1 MAVGFSL
8 PVFFVIFR
16 ECTEA
21 SIIISVLLSFVKS
34 KFRHDAGMQKTLSRS
49 VWFGTVA
56 GVVLSLAIGT
66 AFLVILL
73 KYATDLWAQAEA
85 IWEGVF
91 MLIACV
97 LLTVMAYGF
106 LKSDELTAKW
116 EKKLHKK
123 LDENAVQIT
132 SQPLNEGKTKAALE
146 EAGSNAIFSFK
157 SPLFWVP
164 FVTVVR
170 EGLEGMI
177 FLGGT
182 AIGEEAGSIPLAAII
197 GLVCGG
203 LIGYAIYRAGNSM
216 KLHTFFVS
224 ASILLLYLAA
234 GLLSKSVAMFEINT
248 WNKAIG
254 SMDSD
259 DAVFYNIFTN
269 VWHIECCNPEDK
281 SQGGWQMFS
290 AIFGWTNNATIG
302 TVVSYILFWLTV
314 SVALVVL
321 KLKERKA
328 ARGNGAVGTF
338 QAAH

>member
-1 MAVGFSL
+1 MAIGFS
-8 PVFFVIFR
+8 PPIFFVILR

-34 KFRHDAGMQKTLSRS
+34 KFSHDSGMQKVLSRS
-49 VWFGTVA
+49 VWLGT
-56 GVVLSLAIGT
+56 GLGLFLSLAIG
-66 AFLVILL
+66 AVFLVMLF

-85 IWEGVF
+85 LWEAIF
-91 MLIACV
+91 MLIACI
-97 LLTVMAYGF
+97 LLTVMAFGF

-123 LDENAVQIT
+123 L
-132 SQPLNEGKTKAALE
+132 G
-146 EAGSNAIFSFK
+146 AGSEQQQLDSNAGSEKEALSRMGAFFAGFK

-170 EGLEGMI
+170 EGLEGMV

-182 AIGEEAGSIPLAAII
+182 AVTTDAGSIPLAVVA
-197 GLVCGG
+197 GLVCGA
-203 LIGYAIYRAGNSM
+203 LIGYAIYRTGNSM
-216 KLHTFFVS
+216 KLHTFFIS
-224 ASILLLYLAA
+224 ASIFLLYLAA
-234 GLLSKSVAMFEINT
+234 GLLSKSVGMFEINT

-259 DAVFYNIFTN
+259 DAVFYNVFTN

-302 TVVSYILFWLTV
+302 TIVSYILFWLAV
-314 SVALVVL
+314 SVTLVVL
-321 KLKERKA
+321 KLKERRNSAKQSTRA
-328 ARGNGAVGTF
+328 AE
-338 QAAH
+338 